1 MSAPLL
7 IGLTELD
14 QQPWADV
21 GALLLAHAW
30 ASFGYRVVLIDGD
43 PASAM
48 LSGWTHT
55 LPDDG
60 PALMTLLRDWAAGVV
75 CTPATDAVLT
85 LLRDEAVSGEIGVM
99 RASDDGAADRELA
112 PSARAVRA
120 ARRAL
125 LRAFVLEE
133 RADIVLVRLPPL
145 STHLGVTFAANLVDV
160 LVPMIAPT
168 AEALHRADAALSQA
182 QSLRGAEQL
191 VLPVELS
198 AVGHWRREATEA
210 LWLHHLS
217 LVPALR
223 VRPPQPGAVAGRPL
237 ASLVEDMQALADAV
251 RLQTR
256 LAHPDAKEQV
266 WESDALEDGPG
277 AYSGFMRLLREH
289 PSEALE
295 FFTKSLSGKGA
306 TRRSTVEA
314 LRAMVDYGQLSEE
327 RIAWAFRYAVQRFR
341 PEEPDPLSGYMVEV
355 GRRLLEGV
363 REEIIHVRRTR
374 VLIDVASALVQ
385 HVVYL
390 NKQERPVGEL
400 PREAELLLLE
410 AAGDASEADGPEA
423 VGDLMWLAD
432 VLSRHAQIVGHT
444 RHAELATDLIQIAM
458 SKGRSL
464 GQARRTALDVLWSFQ
479 TAAQDQAI
487 WRQHKALAESMLT
500 SDPGYAHYNLIAVW
514 AFAGDKEQASEH
526 LRLLGVV
533 DPELFMSALKDPTL
547 KEYYLGIGTPEF
559 FNAVPMKDD
568 L

>member
-60 PALMTLLRDWAAGVV
+60 PALTTLLRDWAAGVV
-75 CTPATDAVLT
+75 CTPATDAVLA

-99 RASDDGAADRELA
+99 RASDHGPEDRDLA
-112 PSARAVRA
+112 PTARAVRA

-125 LRAFVLEE
+125 LRAFVSDE

-160 LVPMIAPT
+160 LVPMVPPT

-182 QSLRGAEQL
+182 QSLRGADQL
-191 VLPVELS
+191 VIPVELS
-198 AVGHWRREATEA
+198 AAGVWRREQTEA
-210 LWLHHLS
+210 LWLHHLR

-223 VRPPQPGAVAGRPL
+223 VRPPGDIAGRPL
-237 ASLVEDMQALADAV
+237 ASLVEDMQAIADAV

-256 LAHPDAKEQV
+256 LAHPNPTEQV
-266 WESDALEDGPG
+266 WESDALDDGPG

-289 PSEALE
+289 PAEALD
-295 FFTKSLSGKGA
+295 FFKKSLATNGA
-306 TRRSTVEA
+306 TRRSAVEA

-341 PEEPDPLSGYMVEV
+341 PAEPDPLSAYMVEV

-363 REEIIHVRRTR
+363 REEVIHARRTR

-390 NKQERPVGEL
+390 NKLERPVGEL

-410 AAGDASEADGPEA
+410 AAGDASEAEGPEA
-423 VGDLMWLAD
+423 VGDLMWLAV
-432 VLSRHAQIVGHT
+432 VLSRHAYVVGHT
-444 RHAELATDLIQIAM
+444 RHAELAMDLIQIGM
-458 SKGRSL
+458 SKGRAIE
-464 GQARRTALDVLWSFQ
+464 QAQRAALDVLWSFQ
-479 TAAQDQAI
+479 TAALDPVVWAK
-487 WRQHKALAESMLT
+487 HKALAESMLKT
-500 SDPGYAHYNLIAVW
+500 DPGYAHYNLIAVW

-526 LRLLGVV
+526 FRLLGVV
-533 DPELFMSALKDPTL
+533 DPARFMLALKDPTL
-547 KEYYLGIGTPEF
+547 KEFYLGIGTPEF

>member
-1 MSAPLL
+1 
-7 IGLTELD
+7 
-14 QQPWADV
+14 
-21 GALLLAHAW
+21 
-30 ASFGYRVVLIDGD
+30 VL
-43 PASAM
+43 S
-48 LSGWTHT
+48 
-55 LPDDG
+55 
-60 PALMTLLRDWAAGVV
+60 
-75 CTPATDAVLT
+75 

-99 RASDDGAADRELA
+99 RASDQGATDREVA

-120 ARRAL
+120 ARRAV
-125 LRAFVLEE
+125 LRAFVSEE

-160 LVPMIAPT
+160 LVPMVAPT

-191 VLPVELS
+191 VLPIELS
-198 AVGHWRREATEA
+198 VGGTWRRERTEA
-210 LWLHHLS
+210 LWLHHLR

-223 VRPPQPGAVAGRPL
+223 VRPPEPGAFAGGPP
-237 ASLVEDMQALADAV
+237 ASLVEDMQAIADAV

-256 LAHPDAKEQV
+256 LAHPNPKEQV

-277 AYSGFMRLLREH
+277 AYSGFLRLLREH
-289 PSEALE
+289 PAEALE
-295 FFTKSLSGKGA
+295 FFRESLAGNGA

-341 PEEPDPLSGYMVEV
+341 PEEPDPLSAYLVEV

-363 REEIIHVRRTR
+363 REEVIHARRTR

-390 NKQERPVGEL
+390 NKLERPVGEL

-410 AAGDASEADGPEA
+410 AAGDASEAELPEA
-423 VGDLMWLAD
+423 ANDLLWVAD
-432 VLSRHAQIVGHT
+432 SLSRHAQIAGHVRHVELAEDLVALAIRKGALPVHT
-444 RHAELATDLIQIAM
+444 R
-458 SKGRSL
+458 
-464 GQARRTALDVLWSFQ
+464 RRLVDIYWRFQ
-479 TAAQDQAI
+479 TVVVDPEI
-487 WRQHKALAESMLT
+487 WRKHKEVSESMLKT
-500 SDPGYAHYNLIAVW
+500 DPGYAHYNLIAVW

-526 LRLLGVV
+526 FRLLGVV
-533 DPELFMSALKDPTL
+533 DPARFMIALKDPTL
-547 KEYYLGIGTPEF
+547 KKYFDGIGTPEF